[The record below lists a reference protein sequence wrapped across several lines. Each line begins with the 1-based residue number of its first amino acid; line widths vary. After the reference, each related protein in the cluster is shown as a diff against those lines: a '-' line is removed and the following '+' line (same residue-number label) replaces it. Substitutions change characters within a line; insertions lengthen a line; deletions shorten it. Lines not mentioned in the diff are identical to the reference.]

1 MSLAPLPSQPS
12 QNGLDSSATETIR
25 CPSPVQVVQKDPAE
39 KIFDFSSDTLGGA
52 EPLYESDR
60 IIPSY
65 VVDRFLKQNPRA
77 KGYFCVFQPTFALER
92 DMSII
97 VDGLLPQS
105 SMLKGW
111 KGGCIVGHL
120 FEMTWWGT
128 LRYYG
133 KFREEREKFGKDWES
148 TFGGC
153 IADVTNPT
161 LASLTYVKRHGRT
174 SEMLDLF
181 SKNDSVGDVSY
192 TSSSLYPGSGSFWRL
207 FGEVKA
213 SSPATEHLLWIELPR
228 LIAYIISW
236 DMIEVKDI
244 LFYIESGYW
253 RGTDSYDRGAISL
266 NLRIPVSI
274 EEWKGNGWSYTER
287 GGMEVLVE

>member
-1 MSLAPLPSQPS
+1 MSLASQLMRV
-12 QNGLDSSATETIR
+12 GLDSSAPETTR
-25 CPSPVQVVQKDPAE
+25 WDSPVQVVPKDPTE
-39 KIFDFSSDTLGGA
+39 KEFDFSSDALGDI

-77 KGYFCVFQPTFALER
+77 KGYFCVFQPTFTLER
-92 DMSII
+92 DTSI
-97 VDGLLPQS
+97 VFDGLLPQS
-105 SMLKGW
+105 SLVKGW

-133 KFREEREKFGKDWES
+133 KFREEREKFGKDWE
-148 TFGGC
+148 TAFGGS
-153 IADVTNPT
+153 IVDITNPT
-161 LASLTYVKRHGRT
+161 HASLTYVKRHGRT

-181 SKNDSVGDVSY
+181 GQDSFVADVSY
-192 TSSSLYPGSGSFWRL
+192 TSPSLYPESGSFWRL
-207 FGEVKA
+207 FGKVKA
-213 SSPATEHLLWIELPR
+213 SSPAIEHFLWLDLPK

-244 LFYIESGYW
+244 LWYIESGYW
-253 RGTDSYDRGAISL
+253 RGTDSYDRGAVSL
-266 NLRIPVSI
+266 NLRMPVSI

-287 GGMEVLVE
+287 RGMEVLVE

>member
-1 MSLAPLPSQPS
+1 LPPTPFAPQPS
-12 QNGLDSSATETIR
+12 PNGLDSSAPETTG
-25 CPSPVQVVQKDPAE
+25 CAPPVQVVQKDPTE
-39 KIFDFSSDTLGGA
+39 RKFNFGSGTLEGV
-52 EPLYESDR
+52 ESLYESDR

-92 DMSII
+92 DTSIV

-105 SMLKGW
+105 IMREGW

-133 KFREEREKFGKDWES
+133 KFREEREKFEKDWES

-213 SSPATEHLLWIELPR
+213 SSPVAEHLLWIELPR

-244 LFYIESGYW
+244 LFYIESGFW

-266 NLRIPVSI
+266 NLRIPASI

-287 GGMEVLVE
+287 GGMEVIVE

>member
-1 MSLAPLPSQPS
+1 MSLTPLPTQLSQIGP
-12 QNGLDSSATETIR
+12 GSSASEAVGWAPPFQDVHRDPTER
-25 CPSPVQVVQKDPAE
+25 E
-39 KIFDFSSDTLGGA
+39 FDFGSDTLGGV

-92 DMSII
+92 DLSII

-105 SMLKGW
+105 STLRGW
-111 KGGCIVGHL
+111 RGGCIVGHL

-133 KFREEREKFGKDWES
+133 KFREEREKFGRDWENK
-148 TFGGC
+148 FGGC

-161 LASLTYVKRHGRT
+161 LASLDYVKRHGRT
-174 SEMLDLF
+174 SEMLDVL
-181 SKNDSVGDVSY
+181 SKNDTVGDMSY

-207 FGEVKA
+207 FGEVKT
-213 SSPATEHLLWIELPR
+213 SSPTAEYLLWIELPR

-244 LFYIESGYW
+244 LWYIESGYW
-253 RGTDSYDRGAISL
+253 RGTDSYDRGAIGV
-266 NLRIPVSI
+266 NLRIPVSA

-287 GGMEVLVE
+287 KGMEVLVE

>member
-1 MSLAPLPSQPS
+1 MALTPLVSQLS
-12 QNGLDSSATETIR
+12 QIGLDSSAPETTR
-25 CPSPVQVVQKDPAE
+25 WASPVQDEHKDPTERA
-39 KIFDFSSDTLGGA
+39 FDFTSDTLGGV
-52 EPLYESDR
+52 ESLYESDR

-65 VVDRFLKQNPRA
+65 VVDSFLKQNPRA

-92 DMSII
+92 DMSIV

-105 SMLKGW
+105 STLKGW
-111 KGGCIVGHL
+111 KGGYLVGHL

-153 IADVTNPT
+153 IAEVNNPT
-161 LASLTYVKRHGRT
+161 LASLPYIKRRLHT
-174 SEMLDLF
+174 SAVLDVVSRDDF
-181 SKNDSVGDVSY
+181 VGDISY
-192 TSSSLYPGSGSFWRL
+192 TSSSPYPGSGSFRRL
-207 FGEVKA
+207 FGEAKS
-213 SSPATEHLLWIELPR
+213 SSPATQYLLWIELPR
-228 LIAYIISW
+228 LFAYIISW

-244 LFYIESGYW
+244 LWYIESGHW
-253 RGTDSYDRGAISL
+253 RGSDSYDCGPAGIQ
-266 NLRIPVSI
+266 LRVPVNT

-287 GGMEVLVE
+287 KGMEVLVE